1 MLQTIRGSKVAS
13 DWKYYMNGEL
23 VDEETYNKSVKD
35 HAEYVKEQEQ
45 KALAVAKL
53 ESKPEKTRKK
63 K

>member
-1 MLQTIRGSKVAS
+1 MMS

-45 KALAVAKL
+45 KALDAAKL
-53 ESKPEKTRKK
+53 AAKPEKTRKK